1 MKLVEMKRRK
11 LIQSLNICKTSRETK
26 ELVETPIDSGIQ
38 ERSRPNN
45 NNQLLHIH
53 LVGGDNNG
61 SRKRTRSRRGGM
73 WMSWLG
79 DNNSKR
85 RVSTGLRRLN
95 MNTMDTTT
103 IITME
108 MDVTSQEGDMV
119 GLGNKL
125 QKMNILCAG
134 VDTMERMDISV
145 NNTPTPPIQT

>member
-1 MKLVEMKRRK
+1 
-11 LIQSLNICKTSRETK
+11 
-26 ELVETPIDSGIQ
+26 
-38 ERSRPNN
+38 
-45 NNQLLHIH
+45 
-53 LVGGDNNG
+53 
-61 SRKRTRSRRGGM
+61 
-73 WMSWLG
+73 MSWLG

-119 GLGNKL
+119 GLGEKL
-125 QKMNILCAG
+125 QKMEL
-134 VDTMERMDISV
+134 MDISV